1 MTTRNRFETFL
12 FTSLGRLC
20 RFILPPVVM
29 GLTLSL
35 TYVLWKDARENA
47 LKELKASFIFRQ
59 LEAAEKVNQ
68 RMLDYDQMLRG
79 LRGLFRASERVNRE
93 EFREYFKALNI
104 LERYKGIQALGFV
117 EHVPDAEKNQHITEV
132 QQEGFPNYQIWPST
146 QRQSY
151 APVVFVEPFNTKN
164 QRVLGFDASSNDVR
178 RTALYAARDTNSAYI
193 TEKIR
198 LVNEDN
204 NHSAALIIMLPIY
217 ENGTPHDT
225 VANRRAALVGW
236 VGAVLRIEPLMDGVL
251 GFDDPEIDIEI
262 FDGKDIS
269 PESLLYDKDK
279 FLRDDINA
287 QLFQTTQQLK
297 IAGRIWTL
305 RTSSLPAFE
314 KKLDTAKPRQIALAG
329 LMISLILTAMTLFL
343 VRARVRSVEATHRLS
358 QELHARIAAEESLK
372 LASMVYENSSEG
384 ILVTDAANR
393 IIAINPAF
401 TRMTGYEL
409 DDIEGKDPSFFQS
422 GRHSDEFYQAMWK
435 EILQTGHWQGEVWDR
450 HKNGEHYAKYLTI
463 NTIYNEDGSVYR
475 RVALFL
481 DISEKKETEEV
492 IWRQANFDV
501 LTQLPNRSMFH
512 HKLILEIE
520 QARHEN
526 SIFAL
531 LFIDLDLFKEI
542 NDTLG
547 HHVGDLLLVEA
558 AQRISACVRKSDMVA
573 RLGGDE
579 FTVILTDQYQ
589 DEGIGRVAE
598 KILTRLAAP
607 YKLKDEVVYITGSI
621 GITLYPQDA
630 DDPDGLLKNA
640 DQAMYVA
647 KNMGR
652 NQISYF
658 TQALQESAQTRLR
671 MINDL
676 RDAIANQQFVVH
688 YQPIVDLSN
697 GEIHKAEALV
707 RWHHPKKGL
716 IPPNEFILLAEETGL
731 IGNIGDWVFRESAR
745 QVKRLR
751 ERYHPRFQISVNKS
765 PIQFRDSGHI
775 VGAWFDYL
783 NELQLPGESIAIEI
797 TEGLLLNAVT
807 DVTDKLR
814 LFRDSGVQIAIDD
827 FGTGY
832 SSLSYLKRFDIDY
845 LKIDQSFVRDIEFDP
860 NDLALTRAI
869 ILMAHALN
877 LKVIA
882 EGVETATQLALL
894 KTEGCDFAQ
903 GYFFSKPL
911 IAEKFETLLDN
922 PISHNFLYSA
932 E

>member
-1 MTTRNRFETFL
+1 M
-12 FTSLGRLC
+12 C
-20 RFILPPVVM
+20 RFILPLVVL

-35 TYVLWKDARENA
+35 TYVLWDDARKNA
-47 LKELKASFIFRQ
+47 LNELKATFVFRQ
-59 LEAAEKVNQ
+59 SEAAEKVNQ

-79 LRGLFRASERVNRE
+79 LRGLFRASESVNRE

-104 LERYKGIQALGFV
+104 SERYKGIQALGFV
-117 EHVPDAEKNQHITEV
+117 EHVPDDEKNRHIARV
-132 QQEGFPNYQIWPST
+132 QQEGFPHYRIWPAT

-151 APVVFVEPFNTKN
+151 APVVFIEPFDSLN
-164 QRVLGFDASSNDVR
+164 QRAFGFDVSSEAAR
-178 RTALYAARDTNSAYI
+178 RVAMEAARDGNSTFI
-193 TEKIR
+193 TGKVT
-198 LVNEDN
+198 LVQHN
-204 NHSAALIIMLPIY
+204 NSNKSAASIIILPIY
-217 ENGTPHDT
+217 RNGAIHDT
-225 VANRRAALVGW
+225 VQSRRVAVVGW
-236 VGAVLRIEPLMDGVL
+236 IYAVLRIEPLMAGVL
-251 GFDDPEIDIEI
+251 GFNDPEVDIEI
-262 FDGKDIS
+262 FDGPNAS
-269 PESLLYDKDK
+269 PASLLYDKDK
-279 FLRDDINA
+279 FLRHRRNT
-287 QLFQTTQQLK
+287 QLFQTTQQLR

-314 KKLDTAKPRQIALAG
+314 KRLDSSKPRQIALAG
-329 LMISLILTAMTLFL
+329 LIISLTLTAMTLFL
-343 VRARVRSVEATHRLS
+343 VRARVRSVEATRRLS
-358 QELHARIAAEESLK
+358 AELHARIAAEESLK

-384 ILVTDAANR
+384 ILVTDANNR
-393 IIAINPAF
+393 IIAVNPAF
-401 TRMTGYEL
+401 TRMTGYGIE
-409 DDIEGKDPSFFQS
+409 DIEGKDPGFFKS
-422 GRHSDEFYQAMWK
+422 GRHGNQFYEAMWN
-435 EILQTGHWQGEVWDR
+435 EINQKGHWQGEVWD
-450 HKNGEHYAKYLTI
+450 HDKNGVDHAKYLTI
-463 NTIYNEDGSVYR
+463 NTIYNDDGSVYR

-481 DISEKKETEEV
+481 DLSEKKETEEV
-492 IWRQANFDV
+492 IWRQANFDA

-512 HKLILEIE
+512 HKLAQEIE
-520 QARHEN
+520 LAKRNN

-547 HHVGDLLLVEA
+547 HHVGDSLLIEA

-579 FTVILTDQYQ
+579 FTVILTEQYE
-589 DEGIGRVAE
+589 DHGVGRVAK
-598 KILTRLAAP
+598 KILNSLAAP
-607 YKLKDEVVYITGSI
+607 YKLKDEMVYITGSI
-621 GITLYPQDA
+621 GITIYPKDA
-630 DDPDGLLKNA
+630 GDPEGLLKNA

-676 RDAIANQQFVVH
+676 REAIAKQQFVVH

-731 IGNIGDWVFRESAR
+731 ISNIGDWVFRESAR
-745 QVKRLR
+745 EVKCLR
-751 ERYHPRFQISVNKS
+751 ERYHPHFQISVNKS
-765 PIQFRDSGHI
+765 PIQFRDSGHTL
-775 VGAWFDYL
+775 VAWFDYL
-783 NELQLPGESIAIEI
+783 KELQLPGESIAIEI

-814 LFRDSGVQIAIDD
+814 LFRESGVQIAIDD

-894 KTEGCDFAQ
+894 KKEGCDYAQ

-911 IAEKFETLLDN
+911 PAESFEALLDN
-922 PISHNFLYSA
+922 NPVGAAS
-932 E
+932 

>member
-1 MTTRNRFETFL
+1 MITQDRFEAFL
-12 FTSLGRLC
+12 FTSPGRLV
-20 RFILPPVVM
+20 RFILP
-29 GLTLSL
+29 LTVLCLSLGL
-35 TYVLWKDARENA
+35 TYVLWNDAQKNA
-47 LKELKASFIFRQ
+47 LKELKTSFIYRQ

-79 LRGLFRASERVNRE
+79 LRGLYRASETVNRD
-93 EFREYFKALNI
+93 EFREYFAALNI
-104 LERYKGIQALGFV
+104 FERYKGVQALAFIK
-117 EHVPDAEKNQHITEV
+117 HVPDAEKYRHIAEI
-132 QQEGFPNYQIWPST
+132 QQEGFPNYQIWPIT
-146 QRQSY
+146 QRQNY
-151 APVVFVEPFNTKN
+151 APIVFIEPLDPIN
-164 QRVLGFDASSNDVR
+164 QRALGFDIATEKVR
-178 RTALYAARDTNSAYI
+178 RAALDAARDTNSAFV
-193 TEKIR
+193 TGKVD
-198 LVNEDN
+198 LVQRADKSR
-204 NHSAALIIMLPIY
+204 SATLIILLPIY
-217 ENGTPHDT
+217 KNGLPNDT
-225 VANRRAALVGW
+225 IENRRVALMGW
-236 VGAVLRIEPLMDGVL
+236 VEAVLRIEPLMTGVL
-251 GFDDPEIDIEI
+251 GMNDPGIDIEI
-262 FDGKDIS
+262 FDGENIS
-269 PESLLYDKDK
+269 PASLLYDKDR
-279 FLRDDINA
+279 FLRNA
-287 QLFQTTQQLK
+287 RNTQLFQTTQQLK

-305 RTSSLPAFE
+305 RISSLPAFE
-314 KKLDTAKPRQIALAG
+314 KKLDIDKSRDIVWTG
-329 LMISLILTAMTLFL
+329 LTLSLILTAMTLFL
-343 VRARVRSVEATHRLS
+343 VNARARSAQATNRLS
-358 QELHARIAAEESLK
+358 QELHARIAAEESLR

-384 ILVTDAANR
+384 ILVTDANNR
-393 IIAINPAF
+393 IIASNPAF
-401 TRMTGYEL
+401 TRLTGYEI
-409 DDIEGKDPSFFQS
+409 DDIKGKDPSFFKS
-422 GRHSDEFYQAMWK
+422 GKHGDQFYEAMWN
-435 EILQTGHWQGEVWDR
+435 EINQTGHWQGEIWDR
-450 HKNGEHYAKYLTI
+450 HKNGVEHAKYLTI
-463 NTIYNEDGSVYR
+463 NTIYNDDGSVYR

-481 DISEKKETEEV
+481 DLSEKKETEEV
-492 IWRQANFDV
+492 IWRQANFDA

-512 HKLILEIE
+512 HKITQEIE
-520 QARHEN
+520 QARHNN

-547 HHVGDLLLVEA
+547 HHVGDLLLIEA

-579 FTVILTDQYQ
+579 FTVILTDQHK
-589 DEGIGRVAE
+589 DDGVGRVAE
-598 KILTRLAAP
+598 KILTSLATP

-621 GITLYPQDA
+621 GITFFPQDA
-630 DDPDGLLKNA
+630 EDPEGLLKNA

-676 RDAIANQQFVVH
+676 REAIANQQFVVH

-731 IGNIGDWVFRESAR
+731 ISNIGDWVFYESAR

-765 PIQFRDSGHI
+765 PVQFRDSGHTLA
-775 VGAWFDYL
+775 AWFQYL
-783 NELQLPGESIAIEI
+783 KDLQLPGDSIAIEI
-797 TEGLLLNAVT
+797 TEGLLLNAVN

-894 KTEGCDFAQ
+894 KKEGCDFAQ
-903 GYFFSKPL
+903 GYFFSRPL
-911 IAEKFETLLDN
+911 TAEKFEALLDYT
-922 PISHNFLYSA
+922 PAQHA
-932 E
+932 

>member
-1 MTTRNRFETFL
+1 MTTRNRFEAFL
-12 FTSLGRLC
+12 FASPGPLA
-20 RFILPPVVM
+20 RFILPLIV
-29 GLTLSL
+29 LALSLGL
-35 TYVLWKDARENA
+35 TYVLWEDAHRNA
-47 LKELKASFIFRQ
+47 LKELQANFVFRQ

-79 LRGLFRASERVNRE
+79 LRGLFRASENVNRD
-93 EFREYFKALNI
+93 EFREYFTALNI
-104 LERYKGIQALGFV
+104 TERYKGIQALSFV
-117 EHVPDAEKNQHITEV
+117 DYVSHAEKSQHIAEIR
-132 QQEGFPNYQIWPST
+132 QDGFPKYQIWPT
-146 QRQSY
+146 TLRPSY
-151 APVVFVEPFNTKN
+151 APVVFIEPFNTKN
-164 QRVLGFDASSNDVR
+164 QRVFGYDASSDEVR
-178 RTALYAARDTNSAYI
+178 RAALYAARDTNS
-193 TEKIR
+193 TVVTGKIR
-198 LVNEDN
+198 LVNED
-204 NHSAALIIMLPIY
+204 HKQSAALIIMLPIFK
-217 ENGTPHDT
+217 NGVPHDT
-225 VANRRAALVGW
+225 LESRRTALVGW
-236 VGAVLRIEPLMDGVL
+236 VSAVLRIEPLMAGVL
-251 GFDDPEIDIEI
+251 GVNDPEVDIEI
-262 FDGKDIS
+262 FDGIKSS
-269 PESLLYDKDK
+269 PVSLLYDKDK
-279 FLRDDINA
+279 FLRDDPNT
-287 QLFQTTQQLK
+287 QLFQSSQQLK

-314 KKLDTAKPRQIALAG
+314 RRLDTSKPRQIAWTG
-329 LMISLILTAMTLFL
+329 LTISLILMAMTLFL
-343 VRARVRSVEATHRLS
+343 VSARVRSVQATNRLS
-358 QELHARIAAEESLK
+358 QELQARIAAEESLK

-384 ILVTDAANR
+384 ILVTDASNR

-401 TRMTGYEL
+401 TRLTGYEIN
-409 DDIEGKDPSFFQS
+409 DIAGKDPSFFKS
-422 GRHSDEFYQAMWK
+422 GKHGDLFYEAMWA
-435 EILQTGHWQGEVWDR
+435 EINQTGHWQGEVWDL
-450 HKNGEHYAKYLTI
+450 HKDGTEHAKYLTI
-463 NTIYNEDGSVYR
+463 NTIYNDDGSVYR
-475 RVALFL
+475 RVALFM

-492 IWRQANFDV
+492 IWRQANFDA

-512 HKLILEIE
+512 HKLMLEIE
-520 QARHEN
+520 QAKRNN

-558 AQRISACVRKSDMVA
+558 AQRILACVRKSDMVA

-579 FTVILTDQYQ
+579 FTVILTDQRQ
-589 DEGIGRVAE
+589 EDGIGRVAE
-598 KILTRLAAP
+598 KILTSLAAP

-621 GITLYPQDA
+621 GITIYPQDA
-630 DDPDGLLKNA
+630 GDPEGLLKNA

-676 RDAIANQQFVVH
+676 REAIAKQQFVVH

-731 IGNIGDWVFRESAR
+731 ISNIGDWVFRESAR
-745 QVKRLR
+745 EVKHLR
-751 ERYHPRFQISVNKS
+751 ERYHPHFQISVNKS
-765 PIQFRDSGHI
+765 PIQFRDSGQTL
-775 VGAWFDYL
+775 VAWFDYL
-783 NELQLPGESIAIEI
+783 KELQMPGESIAIEI
-797 TEGLLLNAVT
+797 TEGLLLNAVS

-814 LFRDSGVQIAIDD
+814 LFRESGVQIAIDD

-894 KTEGCDFAQ
+894 RKEGCDFAQ
-903 GYFFSKPL
+903 GYFFSRPL
-911 IAEKFETLLDN
+911 TAEMFEDLLDSK
-922 PISHNFLYSA
+922 PRSA
-932 E
+932 A

>member
-1 MTTRNRFETFL
+1 MTTRNRFEAFL
-12 FTSLGRLC
+12 LTGPGRLC
-20 RFILPPVVM
+20 RFILPLVVLVLSL
-29 GLTLSL
+29 GLT
-35 TYVLWKDARENA
+35 YMLWEDAQKNA

-79 LRGLFRASERVNRE
+79 LRGLFRASESVNRE

-104 LERYKGIQALGFV
+104 FERYKGIQALGFV
-117 EHVPDAEKNQHITEV
+117 EHVPVDEKNRHIAKI
-132 QQEGFPNYQIWPST
+132 QQEGFPNYQIWPDT
-146 QRQSY
+146 PRQNY
-151 APVVFVEPFNTKN
+151 APVVYIEPFDTVN
-164 QRVLGFDASSNDVR
+164 RRAFGFDISSEAAR
-178 RTALYAARDTNSAYI
+178 HTALEAARDSNSTII
-193 TEKIR
+193 TSKIS
-198 LVNEDN
+198 LVQRDIHNK
-204 NHSAALIIMLPIY
+204 SAALIIMLPVY
-217 ENGTPHDT
+217 KNGAPHDT
-225 VANRRAALVGW
+225 VVNRRASLVGW
-236 VGAVLRIEPLMDGVL
+236 VDAVLRIEPLMDGVL
-251 GFDDPEIDIEI
+251 GLDDPVIDIEI
-262 FDGKDIS
+262 FDGPNIS
-269 PESLLYDKDK
+269 PASLLYDKDK
-279 FLRDDINA
+279 FLRHRRNM

-314 KKLDTAKPRQIALAG
+314 NRLDRSKPRQIALTG
-329 LMISLILTAMTLFL
+329 LIISLVLTAMTLFL
-343 VRARVRSVEATHRLS
+343 VRARMRSVQATRRLS
-358 QELHARIAAEESLK
+358 EELHARIAAEESLK
-372 LASMVYENSSEG
+372 LAAMVYDNSSEG
-384 ILVTDAANR
+384 ILVTDANNR

-401 TRMTGYEL
+401 TRLTGYEIN
-409 DDIEGKDPSFFQS
+409 DIAGKDPSFFKS
-422 GRHSDEFYQAMWK
+422 GKHGDLFYEAMWA
-435 EILQTGHWQGEVWDR
+435 EINQTGHWQGEVWDL
-450 HKNGEHYAKYLTI
+450 HKDGTEHAKYLTI
-463 NTIYNEDGSVYR
+463 NTIYNDDGSVYR
-475 RVALFL
+475 RVALFM

-492 IWRQANFDV
+492 IWRQANFDA

-512 HKLILEIE
+512 HKLMLEIE
-520 QARHEN
+520 QAKRNN

-558 AQRISACVRKSDMVA
+558 AQRILACVRKSDMVA

-579 FTVILTDQYQ
+579 FTVILTDQRQ
-589 DEGIGRVAE
+589 DDGIGRVAE
-598 KILTRLAAP
+598 KILTSLAAP

-621 GITLYPQDA
+621 GITIYPQDA
-630 DDPDGLLKNA
+630 GDPEGLLKNA

-676 RDAIANQQFVVH
+676 REAIAKQQFVVH

-731 IGNIGDWVFRESAR
+731 ISNIGDWVFRESAR
-745 QVKRLR
+745 EVKHLR
-751 ERYHPRFQISVNKS
+751 ERYHPHFQISVNKS
-765 PIQFRDSGHI
+765 PIQFRDSGQTL
-775 VGAWFDYL
+775 VAWFDYL
-783 NELQLPGESIAIEI
+783 KELQLPGESIAIEI
-797 TEGLLLNAVT
+797 TEGLLLNAVS

-814 LFRDSGVQIAIDD
+814 LFRESGVQIAIDD

-894 KTEGCDFAQ
+894 RKEGCDFAQ
-903 GYFFSKPL
+903 GYFFSRPLTAEMFEDLLGSKPR
-911 IAEKFETLLDN
+911 
-922 PISHNFLYSA
+922 SA
-932 E
+932 A

>member
-1 MTTRNRFETFL
+1 MTARDRFEVFL
-12 FTSLGRLC
+12 FASPSRLV
-20 RFILPPVVM
+20 RFILPLIV
-29 GLTLSL
+29 LCLSLGL
-35 TYVLWKDARENA
+35 TYVLWDDARKNA
-47 LKELKASFIFRQ
+47 LKELKTNFVFRQ

-68 RMLDYDQMLRG
+68 RMLDYDRMLRG
-79 LRGLFRASERVNRE
+79 LRGLFRASETVNRD
-93 EFREYFKALNI
+93 EFREYFTALNI
-104 LERYKGIQALGFV
+104 FERYKGIQALAFV
-117 EHVPDAEKNQHITEV
+117 EHVTDAEKNRHIAEI
-132 QQEGFPNYQIWPST
+132 QKEGFPHYQIWPTT
-146 QRQSY
+146 QRQNY
-151 APVVFVEPFNTKN
+151 APVVFIEPFDSIN
-164 QRVLGFDASSNDVR
+164 QRAFGFDISSEAVR
-178 RTALYAARDTNSAYI
+178 RAAMDAARDTNSTLI
-193 TEKIR
+193 TGKVN
-198 LVNEDN
+198 LVQHGDK
-204 NHSAALIIMLPIY
+204 SKSTALIIMLPIY
-217 ENGTPHDT
+217 KNGAPHDT
-225 VANRRAALVGW
+225 VENRRTALVGW
-236 VGAVLRIEPLMDGVL
+236 VDAVLRIEPLMTGVL
-251 GFDDPEIDIEI
+251 GTNDPGVDIEI
-262 FDGKDIS
+262 FDGENIS
-269 PESLLYDKDK
+269 PASLLYDKDR
-279 FLRDDINA
+279 FLRNA
-287 QLFQTTQQLK
+287 PNTQLFQTTQQLK

-305 RTSSLPAFE
+305 RISSLPAFE
-314 KKLDTAKPRQIALAG
+314 KKLDIDKSRDIVWTG
-329 LMISLILTAMTLFL
+329 LTISLILTAMMLFL
-343 VRARVRSVEATHRLS
+343 VNARARSAQATNRLS

-384 ILVTDAANR
+384 ILVTNANNR

-401 TRMTGYEL
+401 TRLTGYEI
-409 DDIEGKDPSFFQS
+409 DDIEGKDPSFFKS
-422 GRHSDEFYQAMWK
+422 GKHGDQFYEAMWN
-435 EILQTGHWQGEVWDR
+435 EINQTGHWQGEIWDR
-450 HKNGEHYAKYLTI
+450 HKNGVEHAKYLTI
-463 NTIYNEDGSVYR
+463 NTIYNDDGSVYR

-481 DISEKKETEEV
+481 DLSEKKETEEV
-492 IWRQANFDV
+492 IWRQANFDA

-512 HKLILEIE
+512 HKLMLEIE
-520 QARHEN
+520 QARHNN

-547 HHVGDLLLVEA
+547 HHVGDLLLIEA

-579 FTVILTDQYQ
+579 FTVILTDQHK
-589 DEGIGRVAE
+589 DDGVGRVAE
-598 KILTRLAAP
+598 KILTSLATP

-621 GITLYPQDA
+621 GITFFPQDA
-630 DDPDGLLKNA
+630 EDPEGLLKNA

-676 RDAIANQQFVVH
+676 REAIANQQFVVH
-688 YQPIVDLSN
+688 YQPIVDLYN
-697 GEIHKAEALV
+697 GEIYKAEALV

-731 IGNIGDWVFRESAR
+731 ISNIGDWVFYESVR

-765 PIQFRDSGHI
+765 PVQFRDSGHTLA
-775 VGAWFDYL
+775 AWFQYL
-783 NELQLPGESIAIEI
+783 KDLQLPGDSIAIEI
-797 TEGLLLNAVT
+797 TEGLLLNAVN

-894 KTEGCDFAQ
+894 KKEGCDFAQ

-911 IAEKFETLLDN
+911 TAKKFEALLDN
-922 PISHNFLYSA
+922 NPTLHA
-932 E
+932 KRA

>member
-1 MTTRNRFETFL
+1 MTTRNQLETFL
-12 FTSLGRLC
+12 LTGPGRLR
-20 RFILPPVVM
+20 RFVLPLVVL

-35 TYVLWKDARENA
+35 TYVLWDDARKNA
-47 LKELKASFIFRQ
+47 LKELKASFVFRQ

-79 LRGLFRASERVNRE
+79 LRGLFRASENVNRE

-104 LERYKGIQALGFV
+104 FERYNGIQALAFV
-117 EHVPDAEKNQHITEV
+117 DFVSGAEKNQHIAKI
-132 QQEGFPNYQIWPST
+132 QQEGFPNYQIWPFT
-146 QRQSY
+146 QRAYY
-151 APVVFVEPFNTKN
+151 APVVFIEPFDTIN
-164 QRVLGFDASSNDVR
+164 QRAFGFDRASDLVR
-178 RTALYAARDTNSAYI
+178 RTAMEHARDTNSTII
-193 TEKIR
+193 TGKIS
-198 LVNEDN
+198 LVQHSGIN
-204 NHSAALIIMLPIY
+204 NSAAVIILLPIY
-217 ENGTPHDT
+217 KNGAEHDS
-225 VANRRAALVGW
+225 VASRRASLVGW
-236 VGAVLRIEPLMDGVL
+236 VDAVLRIEPLMAGVL
-251 GFDDPEIDIEI
+251 GFNDPEVDIEI
-262 FDGKDIS
+262 FDGTDVS
-269 PESLLYDKDK
+269 PASLLYDKDK
-279 FLRDDINA
+279 FLRHSRNT

-314 KKLDTAKPRQIALAG
+314 KRLDSSKSRQIALTG
-329 LMISLILTAMTLFL
+329 LIISLILTAMTLFL
-343 VRARVRSVEATHRLS
+343 VRARVRAVEATRRLS
-358 QELHARIAAEESLK
+358 EELQARITAEESLK

-384 ILVTDAANR
+384 ILVTDANNR

-401 TRMTGYEL
+401 TRMTGY
-409 DDIEGKDPSFFQS
+409 DIHDIEGKDPSFFKS
-422 GRHSDEFYQAMWK
+422 GKHGDQFYKTMWE
-435 EILQTGHWQGEVWDR
+435 EINQTGHWQGEVWDL
-450 HKNGEHYAKYLTI
+450 HKNGVEHAKYLTI
-463 NTIYNEDGSVYR
+463 NTIYNNDGTVYR

-492 IWRQANFDV
+492 IWRQANFDA

-512 HKLILEIE
+512 HKLVLEIE
-520 QARHEN
+520 QARHKN

-547 HHVGDLLLVEA
+547 HHVGDSLLVEA
-558 AQRISACVRKSDMVA
+558 AHRISACVRKTDMVA

-579 FTVILTDQYQ
+579 FTVILTDQHQ
-589 DEGIGRVAE
+589 DDGVGRVAE
-598 KILTRLAAP
+598 KILTSLAAP
-607 YKLKDEVVYITGSI
+607 YKLKDEMVYITGSI

-630 DDPDGLLKNA
+630 DDPEGLLKNA

-676 RDAIANQQFVVH
+676 REAIANQQFVVH
-688 YQPIVDLSN
+688 YQPIVDLST

-731 IGNIGDWVFRESAR
+731 ISNIGDWVFRESAR
-745 QVKRLR
+745 EVKRLR
-751 ERYHPRFQISVNKS
+751 EHYDPRFQISVNKS
-765 PIQFRDSGHI
+765 PIQFRDSGHTL
-775 VGAWFDYL
+775 VAWFDYL
-783 NELQLPGESIAIEI
+783 KALELPGESIAIEI

-845 LKIDQSFVRDIEFDP
+845 LKIGQSFVRDIEFDP

-882 EGVETATQLALL
+882 EGVETATQLSLL
-894 KTEGCDFAQ
+894 RKEGCDFAQ

-911 IAEKFETLLDN
+911 PAEKFEALLDN
-922 PISHNFLYSA
+922 KSDNA
-932 E
+932 

>member
-1 MTTRNRFETFL
+1 MTARKGFNISF
-12 FTSLGRLC
+12 SSVMGRLPA
-20 RFILPPVVM
+20 FMLPLIVLILTL
-29 GLTLSL
+29 GLT
-35 TYVLWKDARENA
+35 YMVWNDARKNA
-47 LKELKASFIFRQ
+47 HNELQANFVYRQ
-59 LEAAEKVNQ
+59 QEAAEKVKQ

-79 LRGLFRASERVNRE
+79 LRGLFRASENVNRD

-104 LERYKGIQALGFV
+104 AERYKGIQALAFV
-117 EHVPDAEKNQHITEV
+117 EYVPDADKERHIAEI
-132 QQEGFPNYQIWPST
+132 QKEGFPDYRIWPSAS
-146 QRQSY
+146 RANY
-151 APVVFVEPFNTKN
+151 APVVFIEPFDSFN
-164 QRVLGFDASSNDVR
+164 QRAFGYDIGSDRAR
-178 RTALYAARDTNSAYI
+178 RLAMDTALDTNSTI
-193 TEKIR
+193 VTEKIK
-198 LVNEDN
+198 LVQHRGENRP
-204 NHSAALIIMLPIY
+204 HALILILPIY
-217 ENGTPHDT
+217 KNGAAYDT
-225 VANRRAALVGW
+225 VQNRRAALTGW
-236 VGAVLRIEPLMDGVL
+236 VDAVLSVEPLMQGVL
-251 GFDDPEIDIEI
+251 GVNDPEVDIEI

-269 PESLLYDKDK
+269 PASLLYDKDK
-279 FLRDDINA
+279 FLRNNRNT
-287 QLFQTTQQLK
+287 QLFQTTQELK

-314 KKLDTAKPRQIALAG
+314 KRLDTRKPRHIAFAG
-329 LMISLILTAMTLFL
+329 LLLSLILTAMTLFL
-343 VRARVRSVEATHRLS
+343 VNARARSAQANARLNE
-358 QELHARIAAEESLK
+358 ELQARIAAEESLK

-384 ILVTDAANR
+384 ILVTDADNR
-393 IIAINPAF
+393 IIAVNPAF
-401 TRMTGYEL
+401 TRITGYEIG
-409 DDIEGKDPSFFQS
+409 DIEGKDPGFFKS
-422 GRHSDEFYQAMWK
+422 GRHSEQFYKAMWR
-435 EILQTGHWQGEVWDR
+435 EINQTGHWQGEVWDR
-450 HKNGEHYAKYLTI
+450 DKQGVEHAKYLTI
-463 NTIYNEDGSVYR
+463 NTIYNNVGAVYR

-481 DISEKKETEEV
+481 DISEKKETEEL
-492 IWRQANFDV
+492 IWRQANFDA

-512 HKLILEIE
+512 HKLVLEIE
-520 QARHEN
+520 QAKQN
-526 SIFAL
+526 GSMFAL

-547 HHVGDLLLVEA
+547 HPVGDLLLVEA

-579 FTVILTDQYQ
+579 FTVILTDQHM

-598 KILTRLAAP
+598 KILASLAAP
-607 YKLKDEVVYITGSI
+607 YKLKDEVVYVTGSI

-630 DDPDGLLKNA
+630 EDPEGLLKNA

-658 TQALQESAQTRLR
+658 TQALQQSAQSRLR

-676 RDAIANQQFVVH
+676 REAITDQQFVLH
-688 YQPIVDLSN
+688 YQPIVDLRN

-731 IGNIGDWVFRESAR
+731 ISNIGDWVFRESAR
-745 QVKRLR
+745 EAKRLR
-751 ERYHPRFQISVNKS
+751 TRYDPRFQISVNKS
-765 PIQFRDSGHI
+765 PIQFRDNGHTL
-775 VGAWFDYL
+775 VAWFDYL
-783 NELQLPGESIAIEI
+783 KELELPGDSIAIEI

-807 DVTDKLR
+807 EVTDKLR
-814 LFRDSGVQIAIDD
+814 LFRESGVQIAIDD

-860 NDLALTRAI
+860 NDLALARAI

-894 KTEGCDFAQ
+894 KKEGCDFAQ

-911 IAEKFETLLDN
+911 TAEKFEALLDN
-922 PISHNFLYSA
+922 PQQTG
-932 E
+932 

>member
-1 MTTRNRFETFL
+1 MPTRNQFETFL
-12 FTSLGRLC
+12 FTGPGRLC
-20 RFILPPVVM
+20 CFIFPLIVL

-35 TYVLWKDARENA
+35 TYVLWEDARKNA
-47 LKELKASFIFRQ
+47 LKELKTSFDFQQ

-79 LRGLFRASERVNRE
+79 LRGLFRASESVNRE

-104 LERYKGIQALGFV
+104 FERYKGIQALAFV
-117 EHVPDAEKNQHITEV
+117 EHVPESEKNRHIAEV
-132 QQEGFPNYQIWPST
+132 RQEGFPNYQIWPSK
-146 QRQSY
+146 QRQNY
-151 APVVFVEPFNTKN
+151 APVVFIEPFDTVN
-164 QRVLGFDASSNDVR
+164 RRAFGFDIASDEVR
-178 RTALYAARDTNSAYI
+178 RAAMDAARDANSTFI
-193 TEKIR
+193 TGKIS
-198 LVNEDN
+198 LVQHEAKNK
-204 NHSAALIIMLPIY
+204 SAALIIMLPLY
-217 ENGTPHDT
+217 KNGAPHNT
-225 VANRRAALVGW
+225 VENRRASLVGW
-236 VGAVLRIEPLMDGVL
+236 VDAVLRIEPLMNGVL

-262 FDGKDIS
+262 FEGKHIS
-269 PESLLYDKDK
+269 PASLLYDKDK
-279 FLRDDINA
+279 FLRDNPKA

-314 KKLDTAKPRQIALAG
+314 KRLDSSKLRQIALAG
-329 LMISLILTAMTLFL
+329 AIISLILTAMTLFL
-343 VRARVRSVEATHRLS
+343 VRARVRSAEATHRLS

-384 ILVTDAANR
+384 IAVTDADNR

-401 TRMTGYEL
+401 TRMTGYKI
-409 DDIEGKDPSFFQS
+409 DDIEGKDPSFLQS
-422 GRHSDEFYQAMWK
+422 GRHGDQFYQAMWK
-435 EILQTGHWQGEVWDR
+435 EINQTGHWQGEVWD
-450 HKNGEHYAKYLTI
+450 HDKSGVDHAKYLTI
-463 NTIYNEDGSVYR
+463 NTIYNDDGSVYR

-481 DISEKKETEEV
+481 DLSDKKETEEV
-492 IWRQANFDV
+492 IWRQANFDP

-512 HKLILEIE
+512 HKLTQEIE
-520 QARHEN
+520 RAKRNN

-547 HHVGDLLLVEA
+547 HHVGDLLLIEA

-579 FTVILTDQYQ
+579 FTVILIEQYE
-589 DEGIGRVAE
+589 DHGVDRVAE
-598 KILTRLAAP
+598 KILADLAAP

-621 GITLYPQDA
+621 GIALYPQDA
-630 DDPDGLLKNA
+630 QYPDGLLKNA

-671 MINDL
+671 MITDL
-676 RDAIANQQFVVH
+676 REAIAHHQFVVH
-688 YQPIVDLSN
+688 YQPIVDLTN

-707 RWHHPKKGL
+707 RWQHPKKGL

-731 IGNIGDWVFRESAR
+731 ISNIGDWVFRESAR
-745 QVKRLR
+745 QAKRFR
-751 ERYHPRFQISVNKS
+751 ERYHPSFQISVNKS
-765 PIQFRDSGHI
+765 PIQFRGSGNTL
-775 VGAWFDYL
+775 VAWFDYL
-783 NELQLPGESIAIEI
+783 KELELPGDSIAIEI
-797 TEGLLLNAVT
+797 TEGLLLNAVS

-814 LFRDSGVQIAIDD
+814 LFRESGVQIAIDD

-832 SSLSYLKRFDIDY
+832 SSLSYLKRFHIDY

-894 KTEGCDFAQ
+894 KKEGCDFAQ

-911 IAEKFETLLDN
+911 TADKFEALLDN
-922 PISHNFLYSA
+922 NPVQQN
-932 E
+932 